1 MKGTAL
7 WSRDCVEPN
16 GCFTS
21 PVAGLKKLDRNRV
34 VCVRY
39 RDPAYAADFI
49 YPAKRLP
56 GAEVS
61 KIRDMNKSVFLLLN
75 FLWEFRSLAL
85 K

>member
-1 MKGTAL
+1 MPNRMHFQGVKGTAL

-16 GCFTS
+16 GVFTS

-39 RDPAYAADFI
+39 RDPAYAVDFI

-61 KIRDMNKSVFLLLN
+61 KTRERKICDTVIQSF
-75 FLWEFRSLAL
+75 
-85 K
+85 